1 MYKFKCSTFLIF
13 HLKESSNVLEQHHKR
28 NKPNHPPDAAHLTAA
43 AAQQNGLGQTNQQP
57 GNPRPGN
64 PQHDTDLEDV
74 ASNIGDYSTDAE
86 PDDLYLRA
94 PRHSKSKLK
103 NISPTT
109 VQYYPG
115 SWKVVLERSKNRFAR
130 HVFLNQGFPVRGA
143 DIGIARDILHEEIVK
158 GQAEKLTLDNCKA
171 YHLLSSSN

>member
-1 MYKFKCSTFLIF
+1 MARL
-13 HLKESSNVLEQHHKR
+13 
-28 NKPNHPPDAAHLTAA
+28 DAAS
-43 AAQQNGLGQTNQQP
+43 AQQNGLINQQP
-57 GNPRPGN
+57 GNP
-64 PQHDTDLEDV
+64 QHGTDLEDV
-74 ASNIGDYSTDAE
+74 ASDIGDYSTDPE

-94 PRHSKSKLK
+94 PRHSKQKTVNPK
-103 NISPTT
+103 T

-130 HVFLNQGFPVRGA
+130 HVFLNQGFPVRSA

-171 YHLLSSSN
+171 YHLRFY